1 MNSEL
6 AGRAAVTLGALL
18 VYRVGTFI
26 PLPGIDLAVWEQIFR
41 SQSGGLLGAAS
52 LLSGGAVARLAIF
65 ALSLTPYLTAAVIV
79 QLLTLSWPRL
89 RALAERG
96 DRGRRTIWQ
105 YTLVLT
111 LLLAMFQAWGV
122 ASGLE
127 GITNL
132 VIEPGFFFRC
142 SIIATLTGGTFFLVW
157 LSELI
162 TVRGVGNGLALIL
175 FVGIV
180 TQIPSSFVAMLELG
194 RQGVLSSDL
203 LLGLGVLAVALIG
216 FIVFVELARRQVP
229 IKYGRREVAGQTIE
243 ESSSTLLMK
252 VNGAGIVPFVI
263 TTWLVLV
270 PLLLLLTMNLFV
282 LASSNGPV
290 WLAEIA
296 GQLRPAQ
303 IWLATAVDELRP
315 GHSAFVICMIVAIV
329 FFALLYVALLIDPDQ
344 VAEKLKRYGGVVP
357 GIEPGEATADHIDY
371 VLSRT
376 TVLGGV
382 YLLIVCLIP
391 EILIAYARVPFY
403 LGGVSALVMVCTVL
417 DVNDQMQGRKFI
429 RNLEE
434 RQS

>member
-1 MNSEL
+1 
-6 AGRAAVTLGALL
+6 
-18 VYRVGTFI
+18 
-26 PLPGIDLAVWEQIFR
+26 
-41 SQSGGLLGAAS
+41 
-52 LLSGGAVARLAIF
+52 
-65 ALSLTPYLTAAVIV
+65 
-79 QLLTLSWPRL
+79 
-89 RALAERG
+89 
-96 DRGRRTIWQ
+96 
-105 YTLVLT
+105 
-111 LLLAMFQAWGV
+111 
-122 ASGLE
+122 
-127 GITNL
+127 
-132 VIEPGFFFRC
+132 
-142 SIIATLTGGTFFLVW
+142 
-157 LSELI
+157 
-162 TVRGVGNGLALIL
+162 
-175 FVGIV
+175 
-180 TQIPSSFVAMLELG
+180 
-194 RQGVLSSDL
+194 
-203 LLGLGVLAVALIG
+203 
-216 FIVFVELARRQVP
+216 
-229 IKYGRREVAGQTIE
+229 
-243 ESSSTLLMK
+243 MK

-290 WLAEIA
+290 WLAGIA

-315 GHSAFVICMIVAIV
+315 GHPAFVICMIVAIV
-329 FFALLYVALLIDPDQ
+329 FFALLYVALLVDPDQ

-382 YLLIVCLIP
+382 YLLVVCLIP

-417 DVNDQMQGRKFI
+417 DINDQMQGRKFI

>member
-18 VYRVGTFI
+18 VYRIGTFI

-52 LLSGGAVARLAIF
+52 LLSGGAIARLAIF

-132 VIEPGFFFRC
+132 VFEPGFVFRC
-142 SIIATLTGGTFFLVW
+142 STIATLTGGTFFLIW

-216 FIVFVELARRQVP
+216 FIVFVELARRHVP
-229 IKYGRREVAGQTIE
+229 IKYGRRAVAGQTIE

-303 IWLATAVDELRP
+303 IWLATAVEELRP
-315 GHSAFVICMIVAIV
+315 GHPAFVICMIVAIV

-382 YLLIVCLIP
+382 YLLVVCLIP

-417 DVNDQMQGRKFI
+417 DINDQMQGRKFI

>member
-1 MNSEL
+1 
-6 AGRAAVTLGALL
+6 
-18 VYRVGTFI
+18 
-26 PLPGIDLAVWEQIFR
+26 
-41 SQSGGLLGAAS
+41 
-52 LLSGGAVARLAIF
+52 
-65 ALSLTPYLTAAVIV
+65 
-79 QLLTLSWPRL
+79 
-89 RALAERG
+89 
-96 DRGRRTIWQ
+96 
-105 YTLVLT
+105 
-111 LLLAMFQAWGV
+111 
-122 ASGLE
+122 
-127 GITNL
+127 
-132 VIEPGFFFRC
+132 
-142 SIIATLTGGTFFLVW
+142 
-157 LSELI
+157 
-162 TVRGVGNGLALIL
+162 
-175 FVGIV
+175 
-180 TQIPSSFVAMLELG
+180 
-194 RQGVLSSDL
+194 VLSSDL
-203 LLGLGVLAVALIG
+203 LLGLGVLVVALVG
-216 FIVFVELARRQVP
+216 FIVFVELARRHVP
-229 IKYGRREVAGQTIE
+229 IKYGRREVAGQMVE

-290 WLAEIA
+290 WLAETA

-303 IWLATAVDELRP
+303 IWLATAIEELRP
-315 GHSAFVICMIVAIV
+315 GHPAFVICMIVAIV

-382 YLLIVCLIP
+382 YLLVVCLIP

-417 DVNDQMQGRKFI
+417 DINDQMQGRKFI
-429 RNLEE
+429 KNLEE

>member
-1 MNSEL
+1 
-6 AGRAAVTLGALL
+6 
-18 VYRVGTFI
+18 
-26 PLPGIDLAVWEQIFR
+26 
-41 SQSGGLLGAAS
+41 
-52 LLSGGAVARLAIF
+52 LSGGAVARMAIF

-89 RALAERG
+89 RVLAERG

-105 YTLVLT
+105 YTVVLT
-111 LLLAMFQAWGV
+111 LLLAMFQAWRV

-132 VIEPGFFFRC
+132 VFEPGFVFRC
-142 SIIATLTGGTFFLVW
+142 STIATLTGGTFFLIW

-162 TVRGVGNGLALIL
+162 TMRGVGNGLALIL

-180 TQIPSSFVAMLELG
+180 TQIPASIDSVLQLS
-194 RQGVLSSDL
+194 RLGVLSSDL
-203 LLGLGVLAVALIG
+203 LLGLGLLAVALIG
-216 FIVFVELARRQVP
+216 FIVFVELARRHVP

-282 LASSNGPV
+282 LASSNGPD

-315 GHSAFVICMIVAIV
+315 GHPAFVICMIVAIV

-382 YLLIVCLIP
+382 YLLVVCLIP

-417 DVNDQMQGRKFI
+417 DINDQMQGRKFI